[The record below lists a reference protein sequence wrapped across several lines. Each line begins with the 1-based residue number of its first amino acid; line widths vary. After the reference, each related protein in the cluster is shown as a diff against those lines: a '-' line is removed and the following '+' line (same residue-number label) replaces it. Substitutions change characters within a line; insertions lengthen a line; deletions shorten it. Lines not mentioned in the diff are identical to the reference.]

1 MPTQSWGHSLSLW
14 ESWRWYGFVR
24 RFSGRLAP
32 EWSTRLPEIQA
43 RAWRNRS
50 CSMVCALAEPWI
62 WVLHPTEHKHR
73 SCSTEL
79 FCSQEQNKT
88 FFYPYR
94 LCNYNSPEVYFYGI
108 MHFPCIVSCELKQWK
123 CFLKRLLWKYFP
135 QMTTH
140 QKRLFRHL
148 HNMRYPSAQSCTFK
162 SFFSK

>member
-88 FFYPYR
+88 FFF
-94 LCNYNSPEVYFYGI
+94 SPTDFAITTPQKSTLWHHALSLHSQLWAEAMEMFSEA
-108 MHFPCIVSCELKQWK
+108 PALKI
-123 CFLKRLLWKYFP
+123 LSPDDY
-135 QMTTH
+135 T
-140 QKRLFRHL
+140 
-148 HNMRYPSAQSCTFK
+148 
-162 SFFSK
+162 SKKTIQASS